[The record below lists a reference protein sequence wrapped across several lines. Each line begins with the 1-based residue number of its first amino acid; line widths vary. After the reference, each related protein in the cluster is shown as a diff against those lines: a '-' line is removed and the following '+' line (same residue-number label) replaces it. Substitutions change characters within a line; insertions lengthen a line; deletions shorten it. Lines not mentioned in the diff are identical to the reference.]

1 MSPIRDE
8 RGFLALQLLPIFL
21 VIALSLF
28 CILMG
33 TAFGGKK
40 VAYCTYQWFGAAM
53 DFAAMDANQDGDLSQ
68 VTLRREW
75 AARAFTNVFAEMTG
89 TRYANGNFIP
99 QGDSPYPGPI
109 TLDSFVSI
117 DPGDPIPYGTARQP
131 GYLATITVPVLGGD
145 YPLIGRQYIT
155 VPMRYFAVAGSFE
168 SQEP

>member
-1 MSPIRDE
+1 MRTIRDE

-33 TAFGGKK
+33 TAFGGRK

-68 VTLRREW
+68 VTLRRVP
-75 AARAFTNVFAEMTG
+75 AQVTFCHVFAEMTG
-89 TRYANGNFIP
+89 TRYANGSFIP
-99 QGDSPYPGPI
+99 QGDGPYPGPI
-109 TLDSFVSI
+109 TLDSFVPVQ
-117 DPGDPIPYGTARQP
+117 PGDRIPHGTARQP

-168 SQEP
+168 AEER